1 MSTDIQA
8 TTASIQHQNAVKFW
22 ADMSNLKFLPLVLS
36 WKSQQLNDQYDDLD
50 LTDSFLSD
58 FEAFLQDKLGYA
70 TTIAEVASFDT
81 TPTSFD
87 EARNEQLDFWRGSY
101 FLFDPQGNHYGLS
114 ISKQDPATGKNPIVF
129 DGVSI
134 VDYTFHNST
143 LKLNDDITGSLT
155 FSMPTMPDNNT
166 VQGDPV
172 QWLRDRTSFQR
183 KCTGDITY
191 NDKPLHLIGR
201 QGSYTFQGVKDDTHC
216 DPLDYWTGVYNA
228 VITDATDDDSTDTDP
243 TVEYKPD
250 LEVRLTNDTLS
261 LNLLNGITISPYRY
275 FNNRVSWGDDNNGG
289 QLTFDATFNGKR
301 RMGGTITVN
310 GKPWTVGGYFRHGL
324 VAQPTTRLSNITV
337 RATGI
342 SIDKIVAALPEG
354 NYSATLTATGGTAP
368 YTWAATGV
376 PAGLTLTS
384 AGVLS
389 GKAPKDLGNY
399 SLKVTVTDAN
409 KATKTDDLTL
419 KVVSPT
425 LKITTDALPTVSK
438 DKDYAVV
445 LDAEGGDEEA
455 YKWELVSGELPSGLK
470 FNGDTGR
477 ISGKFTTSD
486 IDPKDIAAF
495 RVKVSCPVAGRTL
508 TAGRTFTLKCTS
520 TLSTSEI
527 LEVSTLVVEFLM
539 GAGLVELILKAVKL
553 RREAKKEKDKSGEN
567 SDAAKQAVDKA
578 NNVAKNQSL
587 LVEDTDNL
595 DESVEEARDSLTKS
609 DLNGFK
615 DFLNGEITKVN
626 NSIANLD
633 RKVQAQSNQ
642 QSDLEEAL
650 AKVTKTIADIKDKL
664 DRETVPNLQEELKRQ
679 IEQLVEEVK
688 NVQDQQAEIARE
700 QVHENAITNE
710 QKEKKKDSETSTN
723 AVDPE

>member
-1 MSTDIQA
+1 MSTNIQA

-101 FLFDPQGNHYGLS
+101 FLFDPQGNHYVLS
-114 ISKQDPATGKNPIVF
+114 IRKQDPATGKNPIVF

-155 FSMPTMPDNNT
+155 FSMPTMPDNDT

-191 NDKPLHLIGR
+191 NDKPLYLIGR
-201 QGSYTFQGVKDDTHC
+201 QGSYTFQGAKDDTHC

-228 VITDATDDDSTDTDP
+228 VITDATDDDSTNPDP
-243 TVEYKPD
+243 TVEYKTD
-250 LEVRLTNDTLS
+250 LEVRLTNGTLS
-261 LNLLNGITISPYRY
+261 LNLLNGITVAQYRY

-289 QLTFDATFNGKR
+289 QLTFDATFNSKR

-324 VAQPTTRLSNITV
+324 VAQPATRLSNITV

-342 SIDKIVAALPEG
+342 SIDKIVATLPEG
-354 NYSATLTATGGTAP
+354 DYSATLTATGGTAP
-368 YTWAATGV
+368 YTWTATEV
-376 PAGLTLTS
+376 PPGFTLTP

-399 SLKVTVTDAN
+399 TLKVTVTDAN
-409 KATKTDDLTL
+409 KATKTDNLTL

-425 LKITTDALPTVSK
+425 LKIITDALPTVSK

-508 TAGRTFTLKCTS
+508 TASRTFTLKCTS

-527 LEVSTLVVEFLM
+527 LEISTLVVEFLM

-553 RREAKKEKDKSGEN
+553 RREAKKEKDKSGAD
-567 SDAAKQAVDKA
+567 SDTTNEAVDKSNKA
-578 NNVAKNQSL
+578 SSRSQSL
-587 LVEDTDNL
+587 AK
-595 DESVEEARDSLTKS
+595 ESVKVDNDASDVKKSLSKS
-609 DLNGFK
+609 DLDEVKSRLSSVSGNIDGKSKSSDSKNSGLQKIKETIDKTIQTLASTREEIVNELSKTSDPALKKEIQERIDEVDAEQK
-615 DFLNGEITKVN
+615 DLLNEAIE
-626 NSIANLD
+626 NSHSQIQVEAEKEHNSEEED
-633 RKVQAQSNQ
+633 DADNATS
-642 QSDLEEAL
+642 SLEE
-650 AKVTKTIADIKDKL
+650 
-664 DRETVPNLQEELKRQ
+664 
-679 IEQLVEEVK
+679 
-688 NVQDQQAEIARE
+688 
-700 QVHENAITNE
+700 
-710 QKEKKKDSETSTN
+710 
-723 AVDPE
+723 

>member
-1 MSTDIQA
+1 MSTNIQA

-101 FLFDPQGNHYGLS
+101 FLFDPQGNHYVLS

-155 FSMPTMPDNNT
+155 FSMPTMPDNDT

-191 NDKPLHLIGR
+191 NDKPLYMIGR
-201 QGSYTFQGVKDDTHC
+201 QGSYTFQGAKDDTHC

-228 VITDATDDDSTDTDP
+228 VITDATDDDSTNPDP
-243 TVEYKPD
+243 TVEYKTD
-250 LEVRLTNDTLS
+250 LEVRLTNGTLS
-261 LNLLNGITISPYRY
+261 LNLLNGITVAQYRY

-324 VAQPTTRLSNITV
+324 VAQPATRLSNITV

-342 SIDKIVAALPEG
+342 SIDKIVATLPEG
-354 NYSATLTATGGTAP
+354 DYSATLTATGGTAP
-368 YTWAATGV
+368 YTWTATEV
-376 PAGLTLTS
+376 PPGFTLTP

-399 SLKVTVTDAN
+399 TLKVTVTDAN
-409 KATKTDDLTL
+409 KATKTDNLTL

-425 LKITTDALPTVSK
+425 LKIITDALPTVSK

-495 RVKVSCPVAGRTL
+495 RVKVLCPVAGRTL
-508 TAGRTFTLKCTS
+508 TASRTFTLKCTS

-527 LEVSTLVVEFLM
+527 LEISTLVVEFLM

-553 RREAKKEKDKSGEN
+553 RREAKKEKDKSGAD
-567 SDAAKQAVDKA
+567 SDTTNEAVDKSNKA
-578 NNVAKNQSL
+578 SSRSQSL
-587 LVEDTDNL
+587 AE
-595 DESVEEARDSLTKS
+595 ESVKVDNDASDVKKSLSKS
-609 DLNGFK
+609 DLDEVKSRLSSVSGNIDGKSKSSDSKNSGLQKIKETIDKTIQTLASTREEIVNELSKTSDPALKKEIQERIDEVDAEQK
-615 DFLNGEITKVN
+615 DLLNEAIE
-626 NSIANLD
+626 NSHSQIQVEAEKEHNSEEEND
-633 RKVQAQSNQ
+633 ADNATS
-642 QSDLEEAL
+642 SLEE
-650 AKVTKTIADIKDKL
+650 
-664 DRETVPNLQEELKRQ
+664 
-679 IEQLVEEVK
+679 
-688 NVQDQQAEIARE
+688 
-700 QVHENAITNE
+700 
-710 QKEKKKDSETSTN
+710 
-723 AVDPE
+723 